1 MIVFNK
7 NKLYILSTAEKRQRS
22 LKAVK
27 ERKCGMDLG
36 RRIKELRLEKNMLQ
50 KELAAQLQVSTGT
63 VCNYEKNTHFPD
75 GDALCKIADIFGV
88 SIDYLM
94 GRTNFRSGLDAL
106 TLEISPDFLL
116 ADLVNEIVSLDV
128 QHQKE
133 ICQFT
138 AYQKFIFQ
146 KCSNQQLSKSSKTKG
161 INRQHK

>member
-1 MIVFNK
+1 
-7 NKLYILSTAEKRQRS
+7 
-22 LKAVK
+22 
-27 ERKCGMDLG
+27 MDLG
-36 RRIKELRLEKNMLQ
+36 SKIKELRLEKNMLQ
-50 KELAAQLQVSTGT
+50 KELAAHLQVSTGT

-75 GDALCKIADIFGV
+75 GDALCKIADLFGV

-106 TLEISPDFLL
+106 TQEISPDFLL

-138 AYQKFIFQ
+138 AYQKFISQ
-146 KCSNQQLSKSSKTKG
+146 RCSEQQLSKGSKSKG
-161 INRQHK
+161 LRQQLK